1 MEFSDS
7 GNIIDLFKRT
17 AKQFPDEPALIYL
30 GSKYTYSQ
38 VEQMVESLA
47 ASLSRMGIGRDD
59 KAIIYLPNLPQWVI
73 AWLALQRIGAVAVP
87 ITPYYVPYD
96 LKFIANNCG
105 AETIFCMNTNFG
117 YVTRVLSETSLKRVI
132 VTTMVEFLPL
142 WKQVLGKV
150 LNKVPEGG
158 YRLGE
163 QVYAF
168 KSLLK
173 ARGRP
178 LAQASHRLDHVA
190 EILYTGGT
198 TGYPKGVPI
207 SNVLFLESAEEQRKA
222 RRTLIPPGDDV
233 IIQGG
238 ALYHILGQAVGLGA
252 LLYGDTVILL
262 ARINLDALFDHISR
276 YEAKTFFGVPTMY
289 RMLLEH
295 DRVDQYD
302 LSSLKYCFSGG
313 DVLPLDVARRWQAKY
328 GIPIY
333 QGYGATET
341 CGGISLTP
349 AGESF
354 PEGTA
359 GHIVSFQKV
368 RLVDPDT
375 LSPLESG
382 QPGELL
388 VSSDHMASGYWNN
401 PEETQESFV
410 NINGRLWYRTGDI
423 VRIDEDGWLFF
434 LDRAADTIKHKG
446 YRVAASKVES
456 VLQDHLAVTAA
467 CVVGIPD
474 DHVGER
480 IKAFVVL
487 REDVK
492 GVTANDLIVHCRQ
505 KLAPYEVPHYIEI
518 RDMLPKSKVGK
529 LLRRELRA
537 DERRKLEADEVF

>member
-1 MEFSDS
+1 MDS
-7 GNIIDLFKRT
+7 NGPDRVIDSFKRT
-17 AKQFPDEPALIYL
+17 AGQFPNKTCLIYL
-30 GSKYTYSQ
+30 GSKFTYSQ
-38 VEQMVESLA
+38 METMVENLACSL
-47 ASLSRMGIGRDD
+47 LKMGVRQEDRVM
-59 KAIIYLPNLPQWVI
+59 IYLPNLPQWVV
-73 AWLALQRIGAVAVP
+73 AWFALQRIGATAVP

-96 LKFIANNCG
+96 LKYIVNDCG
-105 AETIFCMNTNFG
+105 AETIFCLDTNFG
-117 YVTRVLSETSLKRVI
+117 YVTRVLSETNLKRVI
-132 VTTMVEFLPL
+132 VTTMVELLPL
-142 WKQVLGKV
+142 WKQIAGKM

-158 YRLGE
+158 YQLGE

-173 ARGRP
+173 SSTDP
-178 LAQASHRLDHVA
+178 LPDISSGSGDIA

-207 SNVLFLESAEEQRKA
+207 SDVLFLESASEQRRA
-222 RRTLIPPGDDV
+222 REILVPCGEDV
-233 IIQGG
+233 LIQGG
-238 ALYHILGQAVGLGA
+238 SLYHILGQAVGLGA
-252 LLYGDTVILL
+252 MLYGDTVILL
-262 ARINLDALFDHISR
+262 ARVNLDALFDHIYR
-276 YEAKTFFGVPTMY
+276 YQARTFFGVPAMY

-295 DRVDQYD
+295 DRADQYD
-302 LSSLKYCFSGG
+302 LRSLKYCFSGG
-313 DVLPLDVARRWQAKY
+313 DVLPLDVARRWKAKY

-349 AGESF
+349 ASEAF

-359 GHIVSFQKV
+359 GKIVSFQHV
-368 RLVDPDT
+368 MLVDPDT
-375 LSPLESG
+375 LQAVETN

-388 VSSDHMASGYWNN
+388 VSSEHMVNGYWNN
-401 PEETQESFV
+401 PEETQECFV
-410 NINGRLWYRTGDI
+410 NLDGSLWYRTKDI
-423 VRIDEDGWLFF
+423 VRIDENGWLFF

-456 VLQDHLAVTAA
+456 ILQDHPAVTAA
-467 CVVGIPD
+467 CVVGVPD
-474 DHVGER
+474 AKVGER

-487 REDVK
+487 RENVK
-492 GVTANDLIVHCRQ
+492 GVTANELIQHCRQ

-537 DERRKLEADEVF
+537 DERRKLETP